1 LDNHNL
7 INNAL
12 CKYLFALSRYQ
23 QLLIFVFIIMATVND
38 TPASSSRNLVA
49 ILKFPQEGK
58 TLRES
63 YLPFF
68 ESVCDMVASSKTAS
82 NHQEFGLLGAVLSVA
97 QYDIISP
104 ARGSVSDV
112 GSTQSP
118 GAPCRTSSS
127 RSTDERI
134 RNAAAWTPRD

>member
-1 LDNHNL
+1 M

-38 TPASSSRNLVA
+38 TPASTSNLVA

-68 ESVCDMVASSKTAS
+68 ESVCDMAASSKTAS

-112 GSTQSP
+112 G
-118 GAPCRTSSS
+118 
-127 RSTDERI
+127 
-134 RNAAAWTPRD
+134 